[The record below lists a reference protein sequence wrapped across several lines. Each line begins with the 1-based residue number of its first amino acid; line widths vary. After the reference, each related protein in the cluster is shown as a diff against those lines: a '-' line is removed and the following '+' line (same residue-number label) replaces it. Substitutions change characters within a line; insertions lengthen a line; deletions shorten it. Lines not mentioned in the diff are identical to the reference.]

1 LLPVKNQK
9 PITFAVKAMTKGFKR
24 SHKDLMEKPLKMCLQ
39 GLTEFT
45 CSVRDIISDLQK
57 KTANIASIF
66 YLKNKIFK
74 HEQPFLI

>member
-9 PITFAVKAMTKGFKR
+9 PITFVVKAMTKGFKR

-57 KTANIASIF
+57 KNGEYCIH
-66 YLKNKIFK
+66 LLFK
-74 HEQPFLI
+74 KQNF